1 MRRALGFVLALWA
14 AAVGLGCGERK
25 EVQPPAP
32 AAGPAPKP
40 AVPAEIPATH
50 PVVALDVAGQ
60 GRILIELLPEKAP
73 RTVANFIALAN
84 KGFYDGT
91 TFHRVVPG
99 FMIQGGDLNS
109 KNRDPRD
116 DGQGDPG
123 FTIPDETNDMKHVR
137 GVLSMANRGSPDTA
151 GSQFFIVVADQPDL
165 DGHYTA
171 FGRVIEGMEVVDRI
185 AAVETDKYGRYG
197 APDRPRADVVV
208 RTARVEA
215 SEGETPRAAGES
227 TSGKRLGS
235 SPSR

>member
-25 EVQPPAP
+25 QVQPPAP
-32 AAGPAPKP
+32 AAAPAPKP
-40 AVPAEIPATH
+40 AAPAEISATH

-60 GRILIELLPEKAP
+60 GRIRIELLPEKAP

-215 SEGETPRAAGES
+215 SEGGTPRAAGES